1 MRKFGYLFN
10 QQLKQMFISPS
21 TYIAAFLFLT
31 FMGVMYLYS
40 LIEVSRGTIGRSPT
54 EIFLSAFWIPV
65 LFMVPL
71 LTMRS
76 LSEERRMGTLGTMMT
91 TPVTAFEIVLSK
103 FLAAYFFYALLW
115 AATLV
120 FPLITSF
127 YLPQASAD
135 SRLLFSEQAVTG
147 YIFILISGAMYVS
160 IGIFASSLTRT
171 TFVAGMLSFGML
183 FLAIVGA
190 GLVSRFPAE
199 STGALSWLGHL
210 DEFTGALLDT
220 RPFFF
225 YLSTAAVFVAFTSL
239 ITESKNA

>member
-1 MRKFGYLFN
+1 
-10 QQLKQMFISPS
+10 
-21 TYIAAFLFLT
+21 
-31 FMGVMYLYS
+31 
-40 LIEVSRGTIGRSPT
+40 
-54 EIFLSAFWIPV
+54 
-65 LFMVPL
+65 
-71 LTMRS
+71 
-76 LSEERRMGTLGTMMT
+76 
-91 TPVTAFEIVLSK
+91 
-103 FLAAYFFYALLW
+103 
-115 AATLV
+115 
-120 FPLITSF
+120 
-127 YLPQASAD
+127 
-135 SRLLFSEQAVTG
+135 
-147 YIFILISGAMYVS
+147 MYVS

-199 STGALSWLGHL
+199 STGALSWPAVSYVDTFKHL

>member
-1 MRKFGYLFN
+1 
-10 QQLKQMFISPS
+10 
-21 TYIAAFLFLT
+21 
-31 FMGVMYLYS
+31 
-40 LIEVSRGTIGRSPT
+40 
-54 EIFLSAFWIPV
+54 
-65 LFMVPL
+65 
-71 LTMRS
+71 
-76 LSEERRMGTLGTMMT
+76 
-91 TPVTAFEIVLSK
+91 
-103 FLAAYFFYALLW
+103 
-115 AATLV
+115 
-120 FPLITSF
+120 
-127 YLPQASAD
+127 
-135 SRLLFSEQAVTG
+135 
-147 YIFILISGAMYVS
+147 MYVS

-199 STGALSWLGHL
+199 STGALSWLGPAVSYVDTFKHL

>member
-1 MRKFGYLFN
+1 
-10 QQLKQMFISPS
+10 
-21 TYIAAFLFLT
+21 
-31 FMGVMYLYS
+31 
-40 LIEVSRGTIGRSPT
+40 
-54 EIFLSAFWIPV
+54 
-65 LFMVPL
+65 MVPL

-120 FPLITSF
+120 FPLTTSL

-171 TFVAGMLSFGML
+171 TFVAGMLSF
-183 FLAIVGA
+183 
-190 GLVSRFPAE
+190 
-199 STGALSWLGHL
+199 WN
-210 DEFTGALLDT
+210 
-220 RPFFF
+220 
-225 YLSTAAVFVAFTSL
+225 AVFSNCRGGFGFQVPGRVHGRALVAG
-239 ITESKNA
+239 ACGVVCGHV